1 MKFATNALAV
11 LFATT
16 AALAFPA
23 QAAEDT
29 KAGAQQPAATATA
42 AKKKVKPHSHLED
55 RGLAASSGKSA
66 ETPASDDSAKTGSS
80 KTSTRHHHP
89 RDAK

>member
-11 LFATT
+11 LFAAT
-16 AALAFPA
+16 AALAVPA
-23 QAAEDT
+23 QAVEDT
-29 KAGAQQPAATATA
+29 KASAQEPATAA
-42 AKKKVKPHSHLED
+42 PVAKKKVKPHSHLED

-66 ETPASDDSAKTGSS
+66 EPPAEGDAAKTGSS
-80 KTSTRHHHP
+80 KKITRHHHP